1 MFGSEHNV
9 QVHSDHEPEP
19 LFRFRFDGLTEPN
32 LKHLFGFGF
41 EHCSE
46 CSEPD
51 RGQSISIEVVNAI
64 TNPTTM
70 SSPCYFGG

>member
-9 QVHSDHEPEP
+9 RVHSDREPEP

-32 LKHLFGFGF
+32 LEHWVRFGF

-51 RGQSISIEVVNAI
+51 RGQSTCGTVLDNDSKCE
-64 TNPTTM
+64 T
-70 SSPCYFGG
+70 Y

>member
-9 QVHSDHEPEP
+9 RVHSESEAEH

-32 LKHLFGFGF
+32 LEHLFRFRF

-51 RGQSISIEVVNAI
+51 RGQSSVQQSDV
-64 TNPTTM
+64 T
-70 SSPCYFGG
+70 